1 MNEVQHLV
9 KDHKFVINRDGGE
22 AVLAY
27 RLSGQGDK
35 ASVNFY
41 STYVPPDLRGK
52 GLAEKLVRSGL
63 HWAREQG
70 FHIEASCWYVAKF
83 LR

>member
-1 MNEVQHLV
+1 MTDVQHLP
-9 KDHKFVINRDGGE
+9 DAHKFVISQGGDE

-27 RLSGQGDK
+27 RLSGNGDN
-35 ASVNFY
+35 ATINFY
-41 STYVPPDLRGK
+41 STYVPPEHRGH
-52 GLAEKLVRSGL
+52 GIAEKLVRTGL
-63 HWAREQG
+63 KWAKEQG